1 MANKLIQ
8 WNCRGLKA
16 NFNELLLLLTGLCP
30 SIICLQETF
39 LKPSDNLDIRGYTL
53 YNHIHQAGDKA
64 SGGAS
69 IILNNSIPQSQIQ
82 LNTNLQAVAVKAT
95 VHKTIHV
102 CSLYLPPSDRINI
115 ADLEHLIQQLPKP
128 FIIMGDFNSHSNI
141 WGCRDTDQKGRII
154 EDVIN
159 RNNLLL
165 YNNKTYTYLHPGT
178 GTYSAIDLTLADA
191 SIFLDYSWKVHND
204 TCGSDHFPI
213 ILENSGPELD
223 DRIPRW
229 NLRRAKWDEFKNS
242 CLLKLNSDTNN
253 TDDDNITYFS
263 KTLISIAEESIPK
276 TSSNKKY
283 NKPWF
288 DDDCKAAI
296 RSRKAALRK
305 FNLQPSAENLNNFK
319 IHRAKTRRVI
329 KISKKTTWRNYVSK
343 LKSSSKSKK
352 VWDMIRKISG
362 KNTSGPIK
370 HLSKNHVK
378 ATNKKDI
385 ADLLAKTFS
394 NNSSSTHYSKQFQ
407 HIKKNAEK
415 TKLNFKSNNLE
426 DYNRPFSLSELTDCI
441 MKSHNT
447 AVGPDEIHY
456 EFLKKLPSCSLDFL
470 LQAFNEV
477 WVSGKFPTSWKQA
490 TIIPIPKPGK
500 DNTDPSN
507 YRPIALT
514 SCLCKTLERMINT
527 RLIWFLESNGL
538 ITNFQC
544 GFRSKRSTVDHLVRL
559 ETFVREAFIK
569 KEHLTAVF
577 FDLEKAYDTTW
588 KYGIM
593 RDLSD
598 FGLKGRLPI
607 FIDNFLS
614 NRNFKVR
621 VGTTLSGLQG
631 QEEGVPQGSILSVTL
646 FSIKINNIVK
656 ALNPGVDCS
665 LYVDDFLICYRSK
678 HIHTIERQLQQCL
691 NKIQKWALEN
701 GFKFSKTKTQCM
713 HFCQLRGLHND
724 PVLKLDGVEIPVVDQ
739 YKFLGIIF
747 DRKLSFIPHINHLKA
762 KCQKALQLLRV
773 VAHTDW
779 GADKLTLLKLYRSLV
794 RSKLDYGCF
803 IYGSARKS
811 YLRCLD
817 SIHHLGL
824 RLALGALR
832 TSPVES
838 LYVEANEAPL
848 SLRRERLALQYY
860 TKLQSCPSN
869 PAFECTID
877 PKYKE
882 LFARKESAIPSFGI
896 RIQLIL
902 DVSNILNDNVHATVI
917 PQVPPWTMHH
927 PKVCLDLSVLAKKDT
942 PSHVYIQKFN
952 EIKDQ
957 YSYCIPI
964 YTDGSKDNDRV
975 GCGLIINN
983 LSIKQR
989 LPSNASIFTAE
1000 VTAIDLALDTIA
1012 ESDDDHFII
1021 FADSLSVLLSL
1032 HNKKM
1037 DNPLILQLLQKLH
1050 HLSCAHKTIHLC
1062 WIPSHIGIRGNEAA
1076 DMAAKE
1082 SLNQDITASQVP
1094 YTDLKSHI
1102 NHFISSKW
1110 QERWS
1115 SCRDNK
1121 LFQIKPTLG
1130 EWPPGV
1136 RRSRKE
1142 EVVLSRLRIGHTYFS
1157 HSYILRR
1164 EDPPEC
1170 TACQEIYSVRHVLI
1184 DCIDLGLIR
1193 PRFYSVP
1200 DMKTLFDTVSV
1211 DRIIS
1216 FVKEI
1221 NLFSKI

>member
-1 MANKLIQ
+1 
-8 WNCRGLKA
+8 
-16 NFNELLLLLTGLCP
+16 
-30 SIICLQETF
+30 
-39 LKPSDNLDIRGYTL
+39 
-53 YNHIHQAGDKA
+53 
-64 SGGAS
+64 
-69 IILNNSIPQSQIQ
+69 
-82 LNTNLQAVAVKAT
+82 
-95 VHKTIHV
+95 
-102 CSLYLPPSDRINI
+102 
-115 ADLEHLIQQLPKP
+115 
-128 FIIMGDFNSHSNI
+128 
-141 WGCRDTDQKGRII
+141 
-154 EDVIN
+154 
-159 RNNLLL
+159 
-165 YNNKTYTYLHPGT
+165 
-178 GTYSAIDLTLADA
+178 
-191 SIFLDYSWKVHND
+191 
-204 TCGSDHFPI
+204 
-213 ILENSGPELD
+213 
-223 DRIPRW
+223 
-229 NLRRAKWDEFKNS
+229 
-242 CLLKLNSDTNN
+242 
-253 TDDDNITYFS
+253 
-263 KTLISIAEESIPK
+263 
-276 TSSNKKY
+276 
-283 NKPWF
+283 
-288 DDDCKAAI
+288 
-296 RSRKAALRK
+296 
-305 FNLQPSAENLNNFK
+305 
-319 IHRAKTRRVI
+319 
-329 KISKKTTWRNYVSK
+329 
-343 LKSSSKSKK
+343 
-352 VWDMIRKISG
+352 
-362 KNTSGPIK
+362 
-370 HLSKNHVK
+370 
-378 ATNKKDI
+378 
-385 ADLLAKTFS
+385 
-394 NNSSSTHYSKQFQ
+394 
-407 HIKKNAEK
+407 
-415 TKLNFKSNNLE
+415 
-426 DYNRPFSLSELTDCI
+426 
-441 MKSHNT
+441 
-447 AVGPDEIHY
+447 
-456 EFLKKLPSCSLDFL
+456 
-470 LQAFNEV
+470 
-477 WVSGKFPTSWKQA
+477 
-490 TIIPIPKPGK
+490 
-500 DNTDPSN
+500 
-507 YRPIALT
+507 
-514 SCLCKTLERMINT
+514 
-527 RLIWFLESNGL
+527 
-538 ITNFQC
+538 
-544 GFRSKRSTVDHLVRL
+544 
-559 ETFVREAFIK
+559 
-569 KEHLTAVF
+569 
-577 FDLEKAYDTTW
+577 
-588 KYGIM
+588 M

-614 NRNFKVR
+614 NRNFKIR
-621 VGTTLSGLQG
+621 VGTTLSGLQD
-631 QEEGVPQGSILSVTL
+631 QEEGVPQGSILSVTP

-747 DRKLSFIPHINHLKA
+747 DRKLSFIPHINKLKA

-773 VAHTDW
+773 VAHTDL
-779 GADKLTLLKLYRSLV
+779 GADKLALLKLYRSLV

-896 RIQLIL
+896 RIQSIL

-964 YTDGSKDNDRV
+964 YT
-975 GCGLIINN
+975 
-983 LSIKQR
+983 
-989 LPSNASIFTAE
+989 
-1000 VTAIDLALDTIA
+1000 
-1012 ESDDDHFII
+1012 
-1021 FADSLSVLLSL
+1021 
-1032 HNKKM
+1032 
-1037 DNPLILQLLQKLH
+1037 
-1050 HLSCAHKTIHLC
+1050 
-1062 WIPSHIGIRGNEAA
+1062 
-1076 DMAAKE
+1076 KE
-1082 SLNQDITASQVP
+1082 SLDQDITASQVP

-1130 EWPPGV
+1130 EWPPGF

>member
-1 MANKLIQ
+1 MA
-8 WNCRGLKA
+8 
-16 NFNELLLLLTGLCP
+16 
-30 SIICLQETF
+30 
-39 LKPSDNLDIRGYTL
+39 DI
-53 YNHIHQAGDKA
+53 
-64 SGGAS
+64 
-69 IILNNSIPQSQIQ
+69 
-82 LNTNLQAVAVKAT
+82 
-95 VHKTIHV
+95 
-102 CSLYLPPSDRINI
+102 
-115 ADLEHLIQQLPKP
+115 EHLISQLPKP
-128 FIIMGDFNSHSNI
+128 FIILGDFNSHSI
-141 WGCRDTDQKGRII
+141 VWGCRDTDQKGRII

-165 YNNKTYTYLHPGT
+165 YNNKSYTYLHPGT

-191 SIFLDYSWKVHND
+191 SIFLDYSWKVHDD

-223 DRIPRW
+223 DKIPRW

-242 CLLKLNSDTNN
+242 CILKLKSDANDTVE
-253 TDDDNITYFS
+253 DNITYFS
-263 KTLISIAEESIPK
+263 KTLISIAEESIPR
-276 TSSNKKY
+276 TSSNKKH
-283 NKPWF
+283 NKSWF
-288 DDDCKAAI
+288 NDDCKTAI

-329 KISKKTTWRNYVSK
+329 KTSKKTSWRNYVNK

-362 KNTSGPIK
+362 KNTSSPIK
-370 HLSKNHVK
+370 HLSKNHIK

-394 NNSSSTHYSKQFQ
+394 KNSSSKNYSKTFQ
-407 HIKKNAEK
+407 NIKRNAEK

-426 DYNRPFSLSELTDCI
+426 DYNQPFSLSELTDCI
-441 MKSHNT
+441 NKSHNT

-456 EFLKKLPSCSLDFL
+456 EFLKQLPSCSLDFL

-559 ETFVREAFIK
+559 ETFVREAFIE

-598 FGLKGRLPI
+598 FGLKGRLPH

-621 VGTTLSGLQG
+621 VGTTLSDLQG

-678 HIHTIERQLQQCL
+678 HMHTIERQLQQCL

-739 YKFLGIIF
+739 YKFLGVIF
-747 DRKLSFIPHINHLKA
+747 DRKLSFIPHINYLKA
-762 KCQKALQLLRV
+762 KCHKALQLLRV

-779 GADKLTLLKLYRSLV
+779 GADKSTLLKLYKSLV

-848 SLRRERLALQYY
+848 SLRREKLALQYY

-869 PAFECTID
+869 PSFDCTIN
-877 PKYKE
+877 PKYQDI
-882 LFARKESAIPSFGI
+882 FARKESAIPTFGI
-896 RIQLIL
+896 RIQSLL
-902 DVSNILNDNVHATVI
+902 ENSNIPNNNVHESII
-917 PQVPPWTMHH
+917 PEVPPWTLYR
-927 PKVCLDLSVLAKKDT
+927 PKVNLHLSHFSKSET
-942 PSHVYIQKFN
+942 PSHIFIQKFN
-952 EIKDQ
+952 EIKDEH
-957 YSYCIPI
+957 SYCTTI
-964 YTDGSKDNDRV
+964 YTDGSKDNNRV
-975 GCGLIINN
+975 GCAAIVNN
-983 LSIKQR
+983 LTIKER
-989 LPSNASIFTAE
+989 LPSNASIFTSE
-1000 VTAIDLALDTIA
+1000 IRAIDLALDVVS
-1012 ESDDDHFII
+1012 ESEDDYFII
-1021 FADSLSVLLSL
+1021 FSDSLSVLLSL
-1032 HNKKM
+1032 HNMKV
-1037 DNPLILQLLQKLH
+1037 DNPLILKLLEKLH
-1050 HLSCAHKTIHLC
+1050 HLSCAHKTIYLC
-1062 WIPSHIGIRGNEAA
+1062 WIPSHIGIRGNEAV

-1082 SLNQDITASQVP
+1082 SLNLDITNSRVP
-1094 YTDLKSHI
+1094 YTDLKCHI
-1102 NHFISSKW
+1102 NHFISNKW

-1115 SCRDNK
+1115 SCPDNK
-1121 LFQIKPTLG
+1121 LFKIKPTLG
-1130 EWPPGV
+1130 EWPPGF
-1136 RRSRKE
+1136 RNSRKE

-1157 HSYILRR
+1157 HSYILRQ

-1193 PRFYSVP
+1193 PRFYTVP

-1211 DRIIS
+1211 DRILS
-1216 FVKEI
+1216 FVKEVD
-1221 NLFSKI
+1221 LFTKI

>member
-1 MANKLIQ
+1 MKCDAN
-8 WNCRGLKA
+8 
-16 NFNELLLLLTGLCP
+16 
-30 SIICLQETF
+30 
-39 LKPSDNLDIRGYTL
+39 D
-53 YNHIHQAGDKA
+53 
-64 SGGAS
+64 
-69 IILNNSIPQSQIQ
+69 
-82 LNTNLQAVAVKAT
+82 
-95 VHKTIHV
+95 
-102 CSLYLPPSDRINI
+102 
-115 ADLEHLIQQLPKP
+115 
-128 FIIMGDFNSHSNI
+128 
-141 WGCRDTDQKGRII
+141 
-154 EDVIN
+154 
-159 RNNLLL
+159 
-165 YNNKTYTYLHPGT
+165 
-178 GTYSAIDLTLADA
+178 
-191 SIFLDYSWKVHND
+191 
-204 TCGSDHFPI
+204 
-213 ILENSGPELD
+213 
-223 DRIPRW
+223 
-229 NLRRAKWDEFKNS
+229 
-242 CLLKLNSDTNN
+242 

-263 KTLISIAEESIPK
+263 KTLISIAVESIPK
-276 TSSNKKY
+276 TSSNKKHY
-283 NKPWF
+283 KSWF
-288 DDDCKAAI
+288 NDDCKTAI

-329 KISKKTTWRNYVSK
+329 KTSKKTSWRNYVNK

-362 KNTSGPIK
+362 KNTSSPIK
-370 HLSKNHVK
+370 HLSKNHIK

-385 ADLLAKTFS
+385 ADLLANTFS
-394 NNSSSTHYSKQFQ
+394 KNSSSTNYSKPFQ
-407 HIKKNAEK
+407 NIKKNAEK

-426 DYNRPFSLSELTDCI
+426 NYNQPFSLSELTDCI
-441 MKSHNT
+441 LKSHNT
-447 AVGPDEIHY
+447 SVGPDEIHY
-456 EFLKKLPSCSLDFL
+456 EFLKQLPSCSLDFL
-470 LQAFNEV
+470 LQAFSEV

-500 DNTDPSN
+500 DSTDPSN

-514 SCLCKTLERMINT
+514 SCLGKTLERMINT

-598 FGLKGRLPI
+598 FGLKGRLPQ

-621 VGTTLSGLQG
+621 VGTTLSDLQG
-631 QEEGVPQGSILSVTL
+631 QEEGVPQGIILSVTL

-678 HIHTIERQLQQCL
+678 HMHTIERQLQQCL
-691 NKIQKWALEN
+691 NRIQKWALEN

-739 YKFLGIIF
+739 YKFLGVIF

-762 KCQKALQLLRV
+762 KWHKALQLLRV

-779 GADKLTLLKLYRSLV
+779 GADKSTLLKLYKSLV

-848 SLRRERLALQYY
+848 SLRREKLALQYF

-869 PAFECTID
+869 PAFECTIN

-882 LFARKESAIPSFGI
+882 SFARKESAIPSFGI
-896 RIQLIL
+896 RMQSVLNN
-902 DVSNILNDNVHATVI
+902 SNILNENIHETVI
-917 PQVPPWTMHH
+917 PEVPPWTLHQ
-927 PKVCLDLSVLAKKDT
+927 PRVNLDLSNLCKKDT
-942 PSHVYIQKFN
+942 SSLVFIQKYN
-952 EIKDQ
+952 EIKDEH
-957 YSYCIPI
+957 SYCTPI

-975 GCGLIINN
+975 GCAAIINN
-983 LSIKQR
+983 ISIRQR

-1000 VTAIDLALDTIA
+1000 IKAIDLALDAIA
-1012 ESDDDHFII
+1012 ESEDDHFII
-1021 FADSLSVLLSL
+1021 FSDSLSVLLSL
-1032 HNKKM
+1032 ENKKL
-1037 DNPLILQLLQKLH
+1037 DNPLVVNLLHKLH
-1050 HLSCAHKTIHLC
+1050 LLSIAHKTIIFC

-1076 DMAAKE
+1076 DVAAKE
-1082 SLNQDITASQVP
+1082 SLDFNVIASQVP
-1094 YTDLKSHI
+1094 YTDLKPHI
-1102 NHFISSKW
+1102 NSFISNKW

-1115 SCRDNK
+1115 SCPDNK
-1121 LFQIKPTLG
+1121 LFKIKPTLG
-1130 EWPPGV
+1130 MWPSGF
-1136 RRSRKE
+1136 RNSRKE
-1142 EVVLSRLRIGHTYFS
+1142 EVVLSRLRIGHTYFT
-1157 HSYILRR
+1157 HSYILRQ

-1193 PRFYSVP
+1193 PRFYTVP
-1200 DMKTLFDTVSV
+1200 DMKTLFDTISV
-1211 DRIIS
+1211 DRILS
-1216 FVKEI
+1216 FVKEV
-1221 NLFSKI
+1221 NLFNKI

>member
-1 MANKLIQ
+1 
-8 WNCRGLKA
+8 
-16 NFNELLLLLTGLCP
+16 
-30 SIICLQETF
+30 
-39 LKPSDNLDIRGYTL
+39 
-53 YNHIHQAGDKA
+53 
-64 SGGAS
+64 
-69 IILNNSIPQSQIQ
+69 
-82 LNTNLQAVAVKAT
+82 
-95 VHKTIHV
+95 
-102 CSLYLPPSDRINI
+102 
-115 ADLEHLIQQLPKP
+115 
-128 FIIMGDFNSHSNI
+128 
-141 WGCRDTDQKGRII
+141 
-154 EDVIN
+154 
-159 RNNLLL
+159 
-165 YNNKTYTYLHPGT
+165 
-178 GTYSAIDLTLADA
+178 
-191 SIFLDYSWKVHND
+191 
-204 TCGSDHFPI
+204 
-213 ILENSGPELD
+213 
-223 DRIPRW
+223 
-229 NLRRAKWDEFKNS
+229 
-242 CLLKLNSDTNN
+242 
-253 TDDDNITYFS
+253 
-263 KTLISIAEESIPK
+263 
-276 TSSNKKY
+276 
-283 NKPWF
+283 
-288 DDDCKAAI
+288 
-296 RSRKAALRK
+296 
-305 FNLQPSAENLNNFK
+305 
-319 IHRAKTRRVI
+319 
-329 KISKKTTWRNYVSK
+329 
-343 LKSSSKSKK
+343 
-352 VWDMIRKISG
+352 MIRKISG
-362 KNTSGPIK
+362 KNTSSPIK
-370 HLSKNHVK
+370 HLSKNHIK

-394 NNSSSTHYSKQFQ
+394 KNSSSTNYSKPFQ
-407 HIKKNAEK
+407 NIKKNAEK
-415 TKLNFKSNNLE
+415 SKLNFKSNNLE
-426 DYNRPFSLSELTDCI
+426 DYNQPFSLSELTDCI

-456 EFLKKLPSCSLDFL
+456 EFLKQLPSCSLDFL

-477 WVSGKFPTSWKQA
+477 WVSGKFPTSWKQT

-538 ITNFQC
+538 ISNFQC

-593 RDLSD
+593 RDLND
-598 FGLKGRLPI
+598 FGLKGRLPH
-607 FIDNFLS
+607 FIDNFLY

-621 VGTTLSGLQG
+621 VGTTLSDLQD

-656 ALNPGVDCS
+656 TLNPGVDCS

-678 HIHTIERQLQQCL
+678 HMHTIERQLQQCL

-724 PVLKLDGVEIPVVDQ
+724 PVLKLDGVEIPVVEQ
-739 YKFLGIIF
+739 YKFLGVIF
-747 DRKLSFIPHINHLKA
+747 DKKLSFIPHINYLKA
-762 KCQKALQLLRV
+762 KCHKALQLLRV

-779 GADKLTLLKLYRSLV
+779 GADKSTLLKLYKSLV

-848 SLRRERLALQYY
+848 SLRREKLALQYF

-869 PAFECTID
+869 PAFDCTIN
-877 PKYKE
+877 PKYQE
-882 LFARKESAIPSFGI
+882 FFARKESAIPTFGI
-896 RIQLIL
+896 RVKSLL
-902 DVSNILNDNVHATVI
+902 EHSNISNTNVHDTII
-917 PQVPPWTMHH
+917 PEVPPWTLDQ
-927 PKVCLDLSVLAKKDT
+927 PKVILDLSKLSKKDT
-942 PSHVYIQKFN
+942 SSLVFTQKYN
-952 EIKDQ
+952 EIKDEH
-957 YSYCIPI
+957 SFCVPV

-975 GCGLIINN
+975 GCAAIINN
-983 LSIKQR
+983 ISIKRR
-989 LPSNASIFTAE
+989 LPNNASIFTAE
-1000 VTAIDLALDTIA
+1000 IKAIDLALDAIA
-1012 ESDDDHFII
+1012 ESEDDHFII
-1021 FADSLSVLLSL
+1021 FSDSLSVLLSL
-1032 HNKKM
+1032 ENKKL
-1037 DNPLILQLLQKLH
+1037 DNPLVVNLLHKLH
-1050 HLSCAHKTIHLC
+1050 LLSTAHKTIFFC

-1076 DMAAKE
+1076 DVAAKE
-1082 SLNQDITASQVP
+1082 SLDFNITASQVP
-1094 YTDLKSHI
+1094 YTDLKPHI
-1102 NHFISSKW
+1102 NYFIANKW

-1115 SCRDNK
+1115 SCPDNK
-1121 LFQIKPTLG
+1121 LFKIKPTLG
-1130 EWPPGV
+1130 VWPSGF
-1136 RRSRKE
+1136 RNSRKE

-1157 HSYILRR
+1157 HSYILRQ

-1193 PRFYSVP
+1193 PRFYTVP

-1211 DRIIS
+1211 DRILS
-1216 FVKEI
+1216 FVKEVD
-1221 NLFSKI
+1221 LFTKI

>member
-1 MANKLIQ
+1 MGPPVG
-8 WNCRGLKA
+8 RGWIPVRSEDGILVVECSGSQGLALPLYNTPLWPLLGPKTGGWKWPVPINRLVMTCPKA
-16 NFNELLLLLTGLCP
+16 H
-30 SIICLQETF
+30 TF
-39 LKPSDNLDIRGYTL
+39 LQTY
-53 YNHIHQAGDKA
+53 
-64 SGGAS
+64 
-69 IILNNSIPQSQIQ
+69 
-82 LNTNLQAVAVKAT
+82 
-95 VHKTIHV
+95 
-102 CSLYLPPSDRINI
+102 CSYI
-115 ADLEHLIQQLPKP
+115 
-128 FIIMGDFNSHSNI
+128 
-141 WGCRDTDQKGRII
+141 RII

-165 YNNKTYTYLHPGT
+165 YNNKAYTYLHPGT

-191 SIFLDYSWKVHND
+191 SIFLDYSWKVHDD

-213 ILENSGPELD
+213 ILENSGPKLD
-223 DRIPRW
+223 DKIPRW

-242 CLLKLNSDTNN
+242 CILKLRSDANN

-263 KTLISIAEESIPK
+263 KTLTSIAEESIPK
-276 TSSNKKY
+276 TSSNKKH
-283 NKPWF
+283 NRPWF
-288 DDDCKAAI
+288 DGDCKAAI

-305 FNLQPSAENLNNFK
+305 FHLHPTADNLNNFK
-319 IHRAKTRRVI
+319 LHREKTRRVI
-329 KISKKTTWRNYVSK
+329 KTSKKTSWQNYVNR
-343 LKSSSKSKK
+343 LNSSSKSKK

-362 KNTSGPIK
+362 KNKSSPIN

-394 NNSSSTHYSKQFQ
+394 TNSSSNNYNEQFQ
-407 HIKKNAEK
+407 NIKKKAEK

-426 DYNRPFSLSELTDCI
+426 DYNQPFSLSELTDSI
-441 MKSHNT
+441 MKSHDT

-456 EFLKKLPSCSLDFL
+456 QFLKHLPSISLEFL
-470 LQAFNEV
+470 LQVFNEV
-477 WVSGKFPTSWKQA
+477 WVSGRFPTSWKEA

-593 RDLSD
+593 RDLND
-598 FGLKGRLPI
+598 FGLKGRLPN

-614 NRNFKVR
+614 NRCFKVR
-621 VGTTLSGLQG
+621 VGTTLSDLQG
-631 QEEGVPQGSILSVTL
+631 QEEGVPQGSILSVTM

-713 HFCQLRGLHND
+713 HFCLLRGLHND
-724 PVLKLDGVEIPVVDQ
+724 PVLRLDGVEIPVVAQ
-739 YKFLGIIF
+739 YKFLGVIF
-747 DRKLSFIPHINHLKA
+747 DRKLSFIPHINYLKA

-779 GADKLTLLKLYRSLV
+779 GDDKSTLLKLYRSLV

-848 SLRRERLALQYY
+848 SLRREKLALQYY

-896 RIQLIL
+896 RIQSLLDASGIL
-902 DVSNILNDNVHATVI
+902 TDNVHATVI

-927 PKVCLDLSVLAKKDT
+927 PKVCLDLSILAKKDT
-942 PSHVYIQKFN
+942 PSHVFIQKFN

-957 YSYCIPI
+957 YSYCTPI

-1021 FADSLSVLLSL
+1021 FSDSLSVLLSL

-1082 SLNQDITASQVP
+1082 SLDQDITASQVP

-1121 LFQIKPTLG
+1121 LFQIKPTLR
-1130 EWPPGV
+1130 EWPPGF

-1142 EVVLSRLRIGHTYFS
+1142 EVVLSRLRIGHTYFY